1 MSSKLLRAAPELSTL
16 RVLCST
22 LDAVAD
28 LVDAVHPRL
37 VGVGSS
43 GPGDEAAGRLT
54 VALGACA
61 AAAEDYPP
69 PGGPCRTNQIQRGH
83 TAARSLRW
91 ATFSR

>member
-1 MSSKLLRAAPELSTL
+1 MSSHLLRAAPELSTL

-37 VGVGSS
+37 MQVGPI

-54 VALGACA
+54 VALGVCA
-61 AAAEDYPP
+61 AAAEDY
-69 PGGPCRTNQIQRGH
+69 REQLVRALQNEEDDD
-83 TAARSLRW
+83 L
-91 ATFSR
+91 F